1 MNFPDVLRSMAFK
14 MCSVYIRSS
23 EECLNL
29 FCLNSLT
36 SPPAAGQPL
45 TSDEL
50 LVGSLLLHH
59 LQLLQFNAHEVGE
72 YVMMEPGQFKQSRS
86 VYIGVAIY
94 PTVSFFNHSCEGG
107 VSRWAQW
114 SSTLFSGC
122 QPFFLRHR
130 RKKYDLK
137 FGAAGSAL

>member
-1 MNFPDVLRSMAFK
+1 M
-14 MCSVYIRSS
+14 
-23 EECLNL
+23 NL

-72 YVMMEPGQFKQSRS
+72 YVMMEPGRFKQSRS

-94 PTVSFFNHSCEGG
+94 PTVSFFNHSC
-107 VSRWAQW
+107 
-114 SSTLFSGC
+114 
-122 QPFFLRHR
+122 
-130 RKKYDLK
+130 
-137 FGAAGSAL
+137 